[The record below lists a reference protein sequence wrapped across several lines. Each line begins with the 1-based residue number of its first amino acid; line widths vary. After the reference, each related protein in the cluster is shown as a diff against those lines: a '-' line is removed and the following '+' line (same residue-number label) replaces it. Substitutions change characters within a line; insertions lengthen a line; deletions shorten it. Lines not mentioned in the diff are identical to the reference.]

1 MAIRIPRGSQSQTR
15 LPSTNFLQIA
25 ERSRL
30 PLETIGNAINNLG
43 QTILDAENE
52 KQKIR
57 LQNDLINAE
66 TELNREV
73 FKRSNELFQ
82 SGYDYSP
89 SSIEQKAQEN
99 IQSVDRFI
107 FQKFKDNPEALKYT
121 DKLKFGAYQLFE
133 KNLYENS
140 NKRLQLNTISTHE
153 DKLQSTLEIIENG
166 KIGPGMWTNYHG
178 TQKEELRTTRNNAE
192 KYGGSFDQEK
202 EEYALELLIMKK
214 ALGKQS
220 SVNPITGQPE
230 IDYTGIIQKLN
241 NPEYEDIFGETIT
254 TAQRKDLR
262 AWAKKG
268 QTDANASTSNFIKVE
283 NAKASLQSFQSFDDY
298 KIHGDIVKL
307 QNEIQ
312 MQQKNFKGTEG
323 IKAFNKMTELVS
335 QQNVKGFNTQ
345 TNLLIN
351 RFVQNEILDN
361 KITNYTGDQI
371 INAEILKEYNQV
383 TGKNEKAVSL
393 LDLTS
398 VNLLKKEDVI
408 ESTGFINKLLTKFQ
422 DPKTTTA
429 YTLLNKFLQE
439 QEPAIKGTKINPLA
453 AGSATASERFLNFS
467 LELTNSFEQGL
478 NQTPP
483 LTPNQM
489 LNSAS
494 PYYIWKNSNL
504 TVSEG
509 GYLTDRTAI
518 LNKSLEVGGARKKLT
533 VPQEIE
539 QLEKEVKELGKTM
552 PFVDLEKTD
561 KYKKLDALLEKQKS
575 FR

>member
-43 QTILDAENE
+43 QTILDEENE

-57 LQNDLINAE
+57 LQNNLINAE

-82 SGYDYSP
+82 SGYDYNP
-89 SSIEQKAQEN
+89 NTIGMKAQEN
-99 IQSVDRFI
+99 IQLVDRFI

-121 DKLKFGAYQLFE
+121 DKLKFGAYQIFE

-153 DKLQSTLEIIENG
+153 DKFQSTLEIIENG

-178 TQKEELRTTRNNAE
+178 TQKQDLRITRNNAE
-192 KYGGSFDQEK
+192 KYGGSFDQEE

-230 IDYTGIIQKLN
+230 IDYTGIIQNLN

-283 NAKASLQSFQSFDDY
+283 NAKA
-298 KIHGDIVKL
+298 
-307 QNEIQ
+307 
-312 MQQKNFKGTEG
+312 FKSASN
-323 IKAFNKMTELVS
+323 I
-335 QQNVKGFNTQ
+335 
-345 TNLLIN
+345 
-351 RFVQNEILDN
+351 DN
-361 KITNYTGDQI
+361 KDISPLDKALEIGSLKFYGKEGDDTKQAI
-371 INAEILKEYNQV
+371 I
-383 TGKNEKAVSL
+383 
-393 LDLTS
+393 
-398 VNLLKKEDVI
+398 
-408 ESTGFINKLLTKFQ
+408 Q
-422 DPKTTTA
+422 D
-429 YTLLNKFLQE
+429 
-439 QEPAIKGTKINPLA
+439 
-453 AGSATASERFLNFS
+453 
-467 LELTNSFEQGL
+467 
-478 NQTPP
+478 
-483 LTPNQM
+483 
-489 LNSAS
+489 
-494 PYYIWKNSNL
+494 
-504 TVSEG
+504 
-509 GYLTDRTAI
+509 
-518 LNKSLEVGGARKKLT
+518 
-533 VPQEIE
+533 
-539 QLEKEVKELGKTM
+539 LEKEYRDGTLSPQIGLNRDFVEGLILEGKIATISEKVISNPAIIEQFKEKDRANIVKGRVSLADMMREGLLNRTDILPGGQLNQLIDDVKTNPQRAAQFKLFIDSRLPIILGSKTNKFPNDTAETRGANFQALMRQRFEDGIRNQIPFRDLLDPKNKNYIYIEEGKFTNQGGYNPTIQDITTEALQGSGIPKKIDYPKKIQELKNIIQQKKINDNLTRNQVLQLDEYKEL
-552 PFVDLEKTD
+552 
-561 KYKKLDALLEKQKS
+561 KKLEQEQAKQ
-575 FR
+575 